1 MVDVC
6 ERCVCV
12 VYVCYTCVVCLR
24 GVCVLRELAMQALYG
39 CDQGYGAS
47 AWNSGSATE
56 SSGTHENPLVFS
68 AVLLSILVS
77 SNIH

>member
-1 MVDVC
+1 MC
-6 ERCVCV
+6 
-12 VYVCYTCVVCLR
+12 
-24 GVCVLRELAMQALYG
+24 GVCVLHLCGMFKGGVCPDVRELAMQALYG